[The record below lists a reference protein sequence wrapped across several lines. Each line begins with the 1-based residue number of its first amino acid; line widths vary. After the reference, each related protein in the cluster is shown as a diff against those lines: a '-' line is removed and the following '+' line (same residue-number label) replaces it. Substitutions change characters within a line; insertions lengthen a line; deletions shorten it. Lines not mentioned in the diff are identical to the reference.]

1 MNRKF
6 IMNKMYIYSLIMVV
20 VGRVELPIMEK
31 KRLNEYQSNM
41 PIRRQDPV
49 LDFLI
54 KIYSQYTNRELQ
66 LINRR
71 LYNRQ
76 I

>member
-1 MNRKF
+1 
-6 IMNKMYIYSLIMVV
+6 MVV